1 MADGVDTITDW
12 SVVPGY
18 GSEMM
23 APDDKV
29 VFWVSGD
36 SRIMTRGIWGIGH
49 EADYAQESVPDDFQ
63 MGRHQLLERR
73 GGGTGLAANRCW
85 CPGQLPIS
93 NYETGG
99 VRH

>member
-49 EADYAQESVPDDFQ
+49 VADYAQDRSRMTFRWATSTTGKTRRRDRL
-63 MGRHQLLERR
+63 GRQPLLVSWAASHLELRN
-73 GGGTGLAANRCW
+73 GG
-85 CPGQLPIS
+85 
-93 NYETGG
+93 E
-99 VRH
+99 